1 MRIQNKNF
9 LLTFTVEHTSDNNN
23 VMTIDVYGS
32 KFEPLPVQRT
42 IENNME
48 IIKVSTY
55 LPNKVMLVLSGKNNQ
70 DNQSIKLLSMSLAGV
85 KINNSIM
92 LNLIDYRPNLTGLTP
107 KSLRDYL
114 DNEAWDPTPWDQ
126 NGCVLF
132 DIFDLNPFSYLLYI
146 GNKINF

>member
-70 DNQSIKLLSMSLAGV
+70 DNQSIKLLSMSLAGI

-92 LNLIDYRPNLTGLTP
+92 LNLIDYRPIQTDKIPT
-107 KSLRDYL
+107 SLRDYL
-114 DNEAWDPTPWDQ
+114 NNEAWDPMPWDQ

-132 DIFDLNPFSYLLYI
+132 DIFDTNPFSYLLYI
-146 GNKINF
+146 DNKINF

>member
-48 IIKVSTY
+48 TIKVSTY

-70 DNQSIKLLSMSLAGV
+70 DNQSIKLLSKTAPEE
-85 KINNSIM
+85 IH
-92 LNLIDYRPNLTGLTP
+92 Y
-107 KSLRDYL
+107 
-114 DNEAWDPTPWDQ
+114 
-126 NGCVLF
+126 
-132 DIFDLNPFSYLLYI
+132 
-146 GNKINF
+146 

>member
-70 DNQSIKLLSMSLAGV
+70 DNQSIKLLSMSLAGI

-92 LNLIDYRPNLTGLTP
+92 LNLIDYRPIQTDKIPT
-107 KSLRDYL
+107 SLRDYL
-114 DNEAWDPTPWDQ
+114 NNEAWDPMPWDQ

-132 DIFDLNPFSYLLYI
+132 DIFDPTPFSYLLYI

>member
-48 IIKVSTY
+48 TIKVSTY

-70 DNQSIKLLSMSLAGV
+70 DNQSIKLLSMSLAGI

-92 LNLIDYRPNLTGLTP
+92 LNLIDYRPIQTDKIPT
-107 KSLRDYL
+107 SLRDYL
-114 DNEAWDPTPWDQ
+114 DNEAWNPMPWDQ

-132 DIFDLNPFSYLLYI
+132 DIFDTNPFSYLLYI
-146 GNKINF
+146 DNKINF

>member
-48 IIKVSTY
+48 TIKVSTY

-70 DNQSIKLLSMSLAGV
+70 DNQSIKLLSMSLAGI

-92 LNLIDYRPNLTGLTP
+92 LNLIDYRPIQTDKIPT
-107 KSLRDYL
+107 SLRDYL
-114 DNEAWDPTPWDQ
+114 NNEAWDPMPWDQ

-132 DIFDLNPFSYLLYI
+132 DIFDPTPFSYLLYI